1 MKRMEA
7 YLRLAELCEREAGS
21 ALDPRERRQFSILSR
36 AIRSWAEEEHPE
48 PPDGHNLHL
57 RIDLDPR
64 QR

>member
-21 ALDPRERRQFSILSR
+21 ARDPRERRQFDILSR
-36 AIRSWAEEEHPE
+36 AIRSWAEEEHSE
-48 PPDGHNLHL
+48 PLGGRNLHL
-57 RIDLDPR
+57 RMDIDPR